1 MRYRPIRRNGE
12 FGRVYARGKSYVN
25 QALVL
30 YVLKTRSKRTRV
42 GLTATKKIGHAVQ
55 RNRARRV
62 MKAAIDEHL
71 DYNIGGYDLV
81 FVARGMTPRLKSWQL
96 SAIVAKLFAQAGLPD
111 KAKQPGA
118 KPPATLPPAR
128 QTRGVS
134 IFQKALCGLIRLYQR
149 FISPGLGRNCRF
161 SPSCSQYGIEA
172 IRTHGCLKGLL
183 LTGMADRP
191 VQSAGPLG
199 LRPRAGEGPLEK
211 SGPASCRRRPCF
223 PQDTKNK
230 WKTSSSMLFGRAL
243 KREDLRQCF
252 FERVLKRGKPLRHA
266 CGVPPPL
273 MRGG

>member
-118 KPPATLPPAR
+118 KPQATLPPVR
-128 QTRGVS
+128 
-134 IFQKALCGLIRLYQR
+134 K
-149 FISPGLGRNCRF
+149 P
-161 SPSCSQYGIEA
+161 EA
-172 IRTHGCLKGLL
+172 
-183 LTGMADRP
+183 
-191 VQSAGPLG
+191 
-199 LRPRAGEGPLEK
+199 
-211 SGPASCRRRPCF
+211 
-223 PQDTKNK
+223 
-230 WKTSSSMLFGRAL
+230 
-243 KREDLRQCF
+243 
-252 FERVLKRGKPLRHA
+252 
-266 CGVPPPL
+266 
-273 MRGG
+273 

>member
-111 KAKQPGA
+111 KANSRAQSPQPPCRRSGS
-118 KPPATLPPAR
+118 
-128 QTRGVS
+128 RGVS
-134 IFQKALCGLIRLYQR
+134 IFQKALCGLIRLYQK
-149 FISPGLGRNCRF
+149 FISGLGRNCRF
-161 SPSCSQYGIEA
+161 SPSCSQYGIEPSA
-172 IRTHGCLKGLL
+172 PTAASKAA
-183 LTGMADRP
+183 ADGVAHRP

-199 LRPRAGEGPLEK
+199 LRPRTGKGPLEK
-211 SGPASCRRRPCF
+211 SGPASLGLGSVFHQTRKISGKLLRRC
-223 PQDTKNK
+223 
-230 WKTSSSMLFGRAL
+230 SL
-243 KREDLRQCF
+243 E
-252 FERVLKRGKPLRHA
+252 ER
-266 CGVPPPL
+266 
-273 MRGG
+273 

>member
-81 FVARGMTPRLKSWQL
+81 FVARGMTPGSRAGSSAPSWRSSSPRPACRIRQSSRAQSPLPPCRRSGSPRREHL
-96 SAIVAKLFAQAGLPD
+96 SESPLRAHPALPEVH
-111 KAKQPGA
+111 QPGA
-118 KPPATLPPAR
+118 GAELPLFALLQPVRHRGHPHPRLR
-128 QTRGVS
+128 QRAAADGV
-134 IFQKALCGLIRLYQR
+134 A
-149 FISPGLGRNCRF
+149 
-161 SPSCSQYGIEA
+161 
-172 IRTHGCLKGLL
+172 H
-183 LTGMADRP
+183 RP

-199 LRPRAGEGPLEK
+199 LRPRAGKGPLEK
-211 SGPASCRRRPCF
+211 SGPASLGLGSVFHQTR
-223 PQDTKNK
+223 KI
-230 WKTSSSMLFGRAL
+230 S
-243 KREDLRQCF
+243 
-252 FERVLKRGKPLRHA
+252 GKPLR
-266 CGVPPPL
+266 
-273 MRGG
+273 

>member
-118 KPPATLPPAR
+118 KPQPPCRRSGSPRREHLSESPLRAHPALPEVHQPGAGAELPLFALLQPVRHRGHPHPRLR
-128 QTRGVS
+128 QR
-134 IFQKALCGLIRLYQR
+134 
-149 FISPGLGRNCRF
+149 
-161 SPSCSQYGIEA
+161 
-172 IRTHGCLKGLL
+172 
-183 LTGMADRP
+183 
-191 VQSAGPLG
+191 PLG
-199 LRPRAGEGPLEK
+199 LRPRTGKGPLEK
-211 SGPASCRRRPCF
+211 SGPASLGLGSVFHQTR
-223 PQDTKNK
+223 KI
-230 WKTSSSMLFGRAL
+230 S
-243 KREDLRQCF
+243 
-252 FERVLKRGKPLRHA
+252 GKPLRR
-266 CGVPPPL
+266 CSL
-273 MRGG
+273 EER